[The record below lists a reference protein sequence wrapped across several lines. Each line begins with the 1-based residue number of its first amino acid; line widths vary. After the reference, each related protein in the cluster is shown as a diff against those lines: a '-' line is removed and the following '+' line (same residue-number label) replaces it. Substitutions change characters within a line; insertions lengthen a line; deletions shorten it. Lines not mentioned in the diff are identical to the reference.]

1 MDNIQE
7 EEDSNERNQEI
18 TNKSHNEVEYAVVH
32 ENRDNQ
38 TFESFRELD
47 ENHEEV
53 EGNQENVD
61 ENHFEVKENHD
72 KAENFFE
79 VKENYDKA
87 ENFFEVEENHDKVE
101 ENHNVLDENHFE
113 VKESDDKVEESH
125 NVLDENRDEIIES
138 VSYDTFEYQE
148 KVEKSSN
155 NNTDD
160 YNNNELSYAKES
172 KTTIENGD
180 KDSNIDSAIDVK
192 HDSGEE
198 SPSIEDFENK
208 LKLWSTQ
215 SLNRS
220 TYRQT
225 SWKEEEDKFKTL
237 RQIRKGNTKLLME
250 KFQFL

>member
-7 EEDSNERNQEI
+7 EEDSNEGNQVI

-38 TFESFRELD
+38 TFESHRQLD

-61 ENHFEVKENHD
+61 ENHIEVKENH
-72 KAENFFE
+72 E
-79 VKENYDKA
+79 
-87 ENFFEVEENHDKVE
+87 EVEN
-101 ENHNVLDENHFE
+101 
-113 VKESDDKVEESH
+113 H

-138 VSYDTFEYQE
+138 LSYDTFEYQE
-148 KVEKSSN
+148 KVKKSSN
-155 NNTDD
+155 NNNDD
-160 YNNNELSYAKES
+160 NNNNELGYAQQS

-180 KDSNIDSAIDVK
+180 KDSNVDSAIDVK
-192 HDSGEE
+192 HDNGEE
-198 SPSIEDFENK
+198 SPSVEDFENK
-208 LKLWSTQ
+208 LKMWSTQ

-220 TYRQT
+220 TVRQT

-237 RQIRKGNTKLLME
+237 RQIRKGNTRSLME
-250 KFQFL
+250 RFQFL

>member
-61 ENHFEVKENHD
+61 ENHFEVKENDD

-87 ENFFEVEENHDKVE
+87 ENLFEVEENHDKV
-101 ENHNVLDENHFE
+101 DENLFE
-113 VKESDDKVEESH
+113 VKENHDKVEENH

-155 NNTDD
+155 DNTDD
-160 YNNNELSYAKES
+160 YNNNELSYVKES

-198 SPSIEDFENK
+198 SPSVEDFGNK
-208 LKLWSTQ
+208 LRMWSTQ

-237 RQIRKGNTKLLME
+237 RQIRRGNTKLLME

>member
-47 ENHEEV
+47 ENHKEV
-53 EGNQENVD
+53 ERNQENVD
-61 ENHFEVKENHD
+61 ENHFEVK
-72 KAENFFE
+72 
-79 VKENYDKA
+79 
-87 ENFFEVEENHDKVE
+87 ENHDKVE

-208 LKLWSTQ
+208 LKMWSAQ